1 MSEKIVNNDS
11 TLCRIRLKAYNPE
24 ALRITSSILVGELNR
39 LDNLYKLVTK
49 INGPVRLPVRKRYYS
64 LLRSPHID
72 KNSQEQ
78 FEVRRHKWFFDLVL
92 PRKNYINLLARV
104 TFPAGIEIS
113 IIFPNT

>member
-1 MSEKIVNNDS
+1 MSEKVINDGP
-11 TLCRIRLKAYNPE
+11 TDCRIRLKAYNPE
-24 ALRITSSILVGELNR
+24 ALRITASILVGELNR
-39 LDNLYKLVTK
+39 LDELYQLATK

-64 LLRSPHID
+64 LLRSPHVD
-72 KNSQEQ
+72 KDSQEQ

-92 PRKNYINLLARV
+92 PRKNYINLLARI

>member
-1 MSEKIVNNDS
+1 MSEKITKDEP
-11 TLCRIRLKAYNPE
+11 TTCRIRLKAYNPE
-24 ALRITSSILVGELNR
+24 ALRITASILVGELNR
-39 LDNLYKLVTK
+39 LDKLYKLVTK

>member
-1 MSEKIVNNDS
+1 MSEKVIKDGPTN
-11 TLCRIRLKAYNPE
+11 CRIRLKAYNPE
-24 ALRITSSILVGELNR
+24 ALRITTAILVGELNR
-39 LDNLYKLVTK
+39 LDKLYQLVTK

-72 KNSQEQ
+72 KDSQEQ

-92 PRKNYINLLARV
+92 PRKNYINLLARI

-113 IIFPNT
+113 IVFPNT